1 MFSHEHAY
9 TCTFA
14 VIIDERPVT
23 PYLSDVDSPT
33 AGSKHNLI
41 GWRSGRR
48 YYKAGVKSAI
58 FDCLV
63 NFSALQC
70 TLKSRSATII
80 M

>member
-33 AGSKHNLI
+33 AGSKQ
-41 GWRSGRR
+41 
-48 YYKAGVKSAI
+48 
-58 FDCLV
+58 FDWV
-63 NFSALQC
+63 AKRAAL
-70 TLKSRSATII
+70 L
-80 M
+80 